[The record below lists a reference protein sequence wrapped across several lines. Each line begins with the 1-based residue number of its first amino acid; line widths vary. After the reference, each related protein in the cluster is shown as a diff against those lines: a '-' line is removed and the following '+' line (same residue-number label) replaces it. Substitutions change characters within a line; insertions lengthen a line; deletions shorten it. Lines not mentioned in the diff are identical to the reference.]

1 MITVVVIV
9 KLAIVIIGHH
19 GYSKGRG
26 GPKVAALGP
35 PPPPP
40 PPPSPPPPPPPS
52 SSPPPLSQLA
62 TVDGAGST
70 PIDHERNKYLVRR
83 IPTVST
89 PNEDFLLHLLQ
100 NHWVNF
106 R

>member
-40 PPPSPPPPPPPS
+40 PPPSPPPP
-52 SSPPPLSQLA
+52 LSQLA
-62 TVDGAGST
+62 TVDGAGSM

-83 IPTVST
+83 ISTVST
-89 PNEDFLLHLLQ
+89 PNTQEDFLLRLLR
-100 NHWVNF
+100 NNWLNF

>member
-9 KLAIVIIGHH
+9 KLAIVIVGHH

-26 GPKVAALGP
+26 GPKVAAVGP

-40 PPPSPPPPPPPS
+40 P
-52 SSPPPLSQLA
+52 PPPLSQLA

-70 PIDHERNKYLVRR
+70 PIDHEGNKYLVRR
-83 IPTVST
+83 TSSVST
-89 PNEDFLLHLLQ
+89 PNEDFLLNLLQ
-100 NHWVNF
+100 NHWENF

>member
-9 KLAIVIIGHH
+9 KLAIVIVGHH

-40 PPPSPPPPPPPS
+40 PPPSPPPPP
-52 SSPPPLSQLA
+52 LSQLA
-62 TVDGAGST
+62 TVDGAGSM

-83 IPTVST
+83 ISTVST
-89 PNEDFLLHLLQ
+89 PNTQEDFLLRLLR
-100 NHWVNF
+100 NNWLNF

>member
-1 MITVVVIV
+1 M
-9 KLAIVIIGHH
+9 
-19 GYSKGRG
+19 GRG

-35 PPPPP
+35 P
-40 PPPSPPPPPPPS
+40 SPPPPPPS
-52 SSPPPLSQLA
+52 SPPPPPLSQLA

-83 IPTVST
+83 ISTVST
-89 PNEDFLLHLLQ
+89 PNTQEDFLLRLLR
-100 NHWVNF
+100 NNWLNF

>member
-40 PPPSPPPPPPPS
+40 PPPSPPPPP
-52 SSPPPLSQLA
+52 LSQLA
-62 TVDGAGST
+62 TVDGAGSM

-83 IPTVST
+83 ISTVST
-89 PNEDFLLHLLQ
+89 PNTQEDFLLRLLR
-100 NHWVNF
+100 NNWLNF

>member
-35 PPPPP
+35 PSPPP
-40 PPPSPPPPPPPS
+40 PPPSP
-52 SSPPPLSQLA
+52 PPPLSQLA

-70 PIDHERNKYLVRR
+70 PIDPERNKYLVRR
-83 IPTVST
+83 TFSVST

>member
-40 PPPSPPPPPPPS
+40 PPPSPPPPP
-52 SSPPPLSQLA
+52 LSQLA
-62 TVDGAGST
+62 TVDGAGSM

-83 IPTVST
+83 ISTVST

>member
-40 PPPSPPPPPPPS
+40 PPPSPPPPP
-52 SSPPPLSQLA
+52 LSQLA
-62 TVDGAGST
+62 TVDGAGSM

-83 IPTVST
+83 IST
-89 PNEDFLLHLLQ
+89 AKHTRGLFIAFASE
-100 NHWVNF
+100 
-106 R
+106 

>member
-40 PPPSPPPPPPPS
+40 PPPSPPPP
-52 SSPPPLSQLA
+52 LSQLA
-62 TVDGAGST
+62 TVDGAGSM
-70 PIDHERNKYLVRR
+70 PIDHERNKYLVKR
-83 IPTVST
+83 ISTVST
-89 PNEDFLLHLLQ
+89 PNTQEDFLLRLLR
-100 NHWVNF
+100 NNWLNF